1 MSTTAVN
8 VSSTGTGLTMSNP
21 LSGSGIDVD
30 SVVAQIEAGERAPET
45 NLQNQQATI
54 QTQESALTGINTD
67 LSVLLTSV
75 QSLTDP
81 TGALAAEAATSS
93 DTSVLNATAT
103 SSAIAGNHT
112 ITVSHLATTG
122 SWYSA
127 PLTDSTTATFTPGTL
142 TLTVGGTPTT
152 LTFDSSND
160 TLSTAA
166 SYINGLNVGV
176 TASIVTDSSG
186 SRLALV
192 SNQSGAT
199 GDISVAPGNLT
210 FSIDGGTPATVT
222 FNSAQDTPATEAS
235 YINGLGLGVT
245 ASAVTGS
252 TGTTLSLVD
261 SLTGLASDVSVTS
274 SPAELAFTQGTV
286 GQNAQLT
293 VDGVPVVSA
302 SNTVTGAIP
311 GVTLNLAAT
320 NVGSPV
326 ELSVAPDVSSV
337 TAAVNQFVSSY
348 NQAIGDI
355 NAQFTYNT
363 STQTQGPLAT
373 DGTLTSVQSQLL
385 QMMTY
390 STGGSS
396 SVSSLASLGVT
407 MNNDGTLS
415 VDNTTLSAAA
425 TNDSSDLQQFM
436 QGTKGFA
443 TTLQSALNTLTA
455 PNTGALTVD
464 ITNLQSNYTDL
475 ESQITAIETQIT
487 SQHDALI
494 TQYSTLNA
502 LLEDYPTQLQETQ
515 VELGLNT
522 STSS

>member
-1 MSTTAVN
+1 
-8 VSSTGTGLTMSNP
+8 
-21 LSGSGIDVD
+21 
-30 SVVAQIEAGERAPET
+30 
-45 NLQNQQATI
+45 
-54 QTQESALTGINTD
+54 
-67 LSVLLTSV
+67 
-75 QSLTDP
+75 
-81 TGALAAEAATSS
+81 
-93 DTSVLNATAT
+93 
-103 SSAIAGNHT
+103 
-112 ITVSHLATTG
+112 
-122 SWYSA
+122 
-127 PLTDSTTATFTPGTL
+127 
-142 TLTVGGTPTT
+142 
-152 LTFDSSND
+152 
-160 TLSTAA
+160 
-166 SYINGLNVGV
+166 
-176 TASIVTDSSG
+176 
-186 SRLALV
+186 
-192 SNQSGAT
+192 
-199 GDISVAPGNLT
+199 
-210 FSIDGGTPATVT
+210 
-222 FNSAQDTPATEAS
+222 
-235 YINGLGLGVT
+235 
-245 ASAVTGS
+245 
-252 TGTTLSLVD
+252 
-261 SLTGLASDVSVTS
+261 
-274 SPAELAFTQGTV
+274 LAFTQGTV